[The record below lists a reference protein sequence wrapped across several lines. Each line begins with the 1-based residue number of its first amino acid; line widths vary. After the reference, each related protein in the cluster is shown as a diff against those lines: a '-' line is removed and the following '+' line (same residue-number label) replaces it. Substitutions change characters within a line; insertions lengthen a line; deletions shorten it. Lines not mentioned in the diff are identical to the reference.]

1 MRVQLAERS
10 ERKLS
15 ARIYP
20 EVAIATAGLPFTFMQ
35 KYILKINGKED
46 LTFQEMSEVMRSI
59 MSGSVSKEDLSAFLL
74 ALRKKGAGINEITG
88 AAKIMRE
95 FAIAVSISNDVVLDT
110 CGTGGDKSGTFN
122 ISTAVAFVVAGAGCV
137 VAKHGNRSVSSKC
150 GSADVLEYLGVNIGM
165 KVDRLA
171 ECLNKVGIAFLF
183 AQNLHP
189 AMRYAAAVRK
199 ELGVE
204 TIFNVLGPL
213 TNPSK
218 ATHQMMGVYSKD
230 LVEPMA
236 YVLKNLGL
244 KRALVVHGEDGLDE
258 ITTTANTFAS
268 EFNGSD
274 VVSYVIDP
282 SIYQIKKASLKD
294 LQGADVSI
302 NAKIISDIL
311 EGKTGAQRDIVVLN
325 AAHALYIASK
335 VKTVKDG
342 VAVACRSID
351 SKKAQ
356 EKLNVLIAFTN
367 Q

>member
-1 MRVQLAERS
+1 
-10 ERKLS
+10 
-15 ARIYP
+15 
-20 EVAIATAGLPFTFMQ
+20 MQ
-35 KYILKINGKED
+35 EYIHKINDKQD
-46 LTFQEMSEVMRSI
+46 LTSQEMSDVMRLI
-59 MSGSVSKEDLSAFLL
+59 MTGSVSKEDLSIFLL

-88 AAKIMRE
+88 AARIMRE
-95 FAIAVSISNDVVLDT
+95 FAIAVNTDKDVVLDT

-122 ISTAVAFVVAGAGCV
+122 ISTAVAFVVAGTGCV

-171 ECLNKVGIAFLF
+171 ECLKKVGIAFLF

-236 YVLKNLGL
+236 NVLKNLGL
-244 KRALVVHGEDGLDE
+244 KKALVVHGEDGLDE
-258 ITTTANTFAS
+258 ITTTGKTFAS
-268 EFNGSD
+268 EFNGKD
-274 VVSYVIDP
+274 VISYLIDP
-282 SIYQIKKASLKD
+282 MVYKIKIARAEELK
-294 LQGADVSI
+294 GADVI
-302 NAKIISDIL
+302 VNAKIILDVL
-311 EGKTGAQRDIVVLN
+311 EGHKGAQRDIVVLN
-325 AAHALYIASK
+325 AAHALYVAGK
-335 VKTVKDG
+335 VSTVKDG
-342 VAVACRSID
+342 IDVASQSID
-351 SKKAQ
+351 SQKAL
-356 EKLNVLIAFTN
+356 EKLKALIIFTN

>member
-1 MRVQLAERS
+1 
-10 ERKLS
+10 
-15 ARIYP
+15 
-20 EVAIATAGLPFTFMQ
+20 MQ
-35 KYILKINGKED
+35 DYIHKINDKQD
-46 LTFQEMSEVMRSI
+46 LTAQEMSDVMRRI
-59 MSGSVSKEDLSAFLL
+59 MTGDVPKEELSAFLL
-74 ALRKKGAGINEITG
+74 ALRKKGAAVNEITG
-88 AAKIMRE
+88 AARIMRE
-95 FAIAVSISNDVVLDT
+95 FAIAVSAGNDVVLDT
-110 CGTGGDKSGTFN
+110 CGTGGDRAGTFN

-165 KVDRLA
+165 KVDRLS
-171 ECLNKVGIAFLF
+171 ECLQKVGMAFLF

-244 KRALVVHGEDGLDE
+244 QRALVVHGQDGLDE
-258 ITTTANTFAS
+258 ITTTTDTLAS
-268 EFNGSD
+268 EFNGHE
-274 VVSYVIDP
+274 VVSYVIHP
-282 SIYQIKKASLKD
+282 STCNIKQVSAQDLK
-294 LQGADVSI
+294 GGDVSV
-302 NAKIISDIL
+302 NAKIVADIL
-311 EGKTGAQRDIVVLN
+311 EGKPGAPRDIVVLN
-325 AAHALYIASK
+325 AGHALYIAGK
-335 VKTVKDG
+335 TKTVQDG
-342 VAVACRSID
+342 VDLACRAID
-351 SKKAQ
+351 SKQAK
-356 EKLNVLIAFTN
+356 EKLSALIVFTN